1 MVFDTNII
9 TSLLLEEVTC
19 YKMHITNLPLY
30 SESYEEYNKIRRR
43 INKNNGADKH
53 ELSAILQEYDI
64 VVNSDK
70 FNQIYYNLKSTPCIQ
85 VLEKTRG
92 INSLKD
98 ICQGIVSMKI
108 DVTNEVFDKRNAQD
122 FIKS

>member
-30 SESYEEYNKIRRR
+30 SESYEEYNKIRRK

-53 ELSAILQEYDI
+53 ELSAILQEYGI

-85 VLEKTRG
+85 VLSKTRG
-92 INSLKD
+92 IDSLED

-108 DVTNEVFDKRNAQD
+108 DVNTEVFDKRNAQD